1 MQVVT
6 NENMQEFIQ
15 NRSVPEYKPP
25 VEAKTEE
32 KPATPAVTTETKSE
46 AKAQEPKP
54 ESERP
59 RGEDGKFLSVEEV
72 ANAAAKAAEKKTED
86 DDGADLTGPIKAKI
100 DKIVAKKHRAMKEAE
115 EFGREEWRARA
126 AAEQRA
132 EALQREID
140 TLKGVKSDGPK
151 PDGDEP
157 KPEDFKTL
165 GEYTRA
171 LTKYEVSQ
179 AREQGMKAHAQAQQ
193 KAQADE
199 RVNTFA
205 QRQDAFKAATPDYED
220 VIGAT
225 ELNVPNVAMQ
235 YMVDSDFGPQLA
247 YYIAKNPEENTRLSK
262 LSPPR
267 IIAELGK
274 LELKFEKKPEAVVTT
289 APAPAAST
297 SRAPAPIQPLEGKQT
312 PVTKDPSTMSFQE
325 LRSHRMQE
333 RAAKGG

>member
-15 NRSVPEYKPP
+15 NRSVPEFKPP

-32 KPATPAVTTETKSE
+32 KPAAPVTTETKTE
-46 AKAQEPKP
+46 VKAEPAKGEPTT
-54 ESERP
+54 ERP
-59 RGEDGKFLSVEEV
+59 RGEDGKFLKTEEV
-72 ANAAAKAAEKKTED
+72 AKAAEDKVESE

-100 DKIVAKKHRAMKEAE
+100 DRIVAKKHRAMKEAE

-132 EALQREID
+132 EALQRQID
-140 TLKGVKSDGPK
+140 ELKGTKSAGPQS
-151 PDGDEP
+151 DGDEP

-179 AREQGMKAHAQAQQ
+179 AREQGLKAHAQAQQ

-199 RVNTFA
+199 RVTTFA

-220 VIGAT
+220 VIGST

-247 YYIAKNPEENTRLSK
+247 YYIAKHPDEVTRLSK

-267 IIAELGK
+267 MIAELGK
-274 LELKFEKKPEAVVTT
+274 LELKFEKKPEAAAT
-289 APAPAAST
+289 PAPAQSANT
-297 SRAPAPIQPLEGKQT
+297 SRAPAPIQPLDGKTT
-312 PVTKDPSTMSFQE
+312 PVTKDPATMSFAE
-325 LRSHRMQE
+325 LREHRMQE
-333 RAAKGG
+333 RRAQSR